1 MVMGGCA
8 LADHALG
15 DMYALVDVGYITQYD
30 ITAIKNITQ
39 RHKTI

>member
-1 MVMGGCA
+1 MVVGGCA

-15 DMYALVDVGYITQYD
+15 DMYVLVDVGYITQRD